1 MKAKFSRSRANAVA
15 DELEARLAP
24 YCTHFLACGSL
35 RRMKYAMGDI
45 ELCYVSKVVQQPDQN
60 ALFGAVEVQLAEE
73 AIRQAVREKI
83 LKPRLNVK
91 GALTWGPRN
100 KLAIHVESDVPVDL
114 FATTEDCWPNYLVC
128 RTGPAKLN
136 QQIAKLARQR
146 GLRWHPYGRGF
157 TRTDGSWLV
166 VGSARD
172 VFEAVGL
179 RYLEPR
185 KR

>member
-15 DELEARLAP
+15 DELEARLGPA
-24 YCTHFLACGSL
+24 CTQILACGSL
-35 RRMKYAMGDI
+35 RRMRYEVGDL
-45 ELCYVSKVVQQPDQN
+45 ELCYVPRIIEQPDQD
-60 ALFGAVEVQLAEE
+60 ALFGAVKIDQAEA
-73 AIRQAVREKI
+73 AIGQALRQKI
-83 LKPRLNVK
+83 LKPRPNVK
-91 GALTWGPRN
+91 GAITWGPRN
-100 KLAIHVESDVPVDL
+100 KLAIHVESGVPVDL
-114 FATTEDCWPNYLVC
+114 FATTEDCWPNYIVS

-136 QQIAKLARQR
+136 QQIASLARER
-146 GLRWHPYGRGF
+146 GLRWHPYGKGF

-166 VGSARD
+166 VGSERE